1 MSVYKVRGVGGELEV
16 FEDKVTLAPKGAFGF
31 LTKGLKGTKSIPF
44 ESITGIQHK
53 KAGIATNGYIQF
65 SMPGGNESR
74 GGLIAATSDE
84 NSFMYRRGDNAVIQE
99 IKEYIERRTKEM
111 RGRPSSSN
119 NMAEELTKLAD
130 LRKQGI
136 LSEEEF
142 GKAKQRLIG

>member
-16 FEDKVTLAPKGAFGF
+16 FEDKVTLAPKGALGF

-74 GGLIAATSDE
+74 GGLFAATSDE
-84 NSFMYRRGDNAVIQE
+84 NSFMYKRGDNAVIQE

-111 RGRPSSSN
+111 RADHLRRTIWPRNSPSSPICEN
-119 NMAEELTKLAD
+119 RGFFQ
-130 LRKQGI
+130 RK
-136 LSEEEF
+136 SW
-142 GKAKQRLIG
+142 KS